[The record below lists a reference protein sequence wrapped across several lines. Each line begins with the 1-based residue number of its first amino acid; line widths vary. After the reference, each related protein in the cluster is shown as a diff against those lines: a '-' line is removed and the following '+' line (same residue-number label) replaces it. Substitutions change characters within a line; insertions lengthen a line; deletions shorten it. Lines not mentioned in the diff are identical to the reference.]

1 MNLIKDL
8 KRRGFCVKIVC
19 PKDNFSKELHK
30 SGLEIINWQLSRK
43 SINPFLEFFSMINL
57 IMIYSKERPYFVHH
71 FTIKSCLYGTIA
83 AKLTN
88 ISKIFNAITG
98 LGHIFISTKKS
109 TQLIRFLIKPLF
121 KLVFLDKR
129 STQIFQNQD
138 DQKEFLKLGFTNL
151 RNSRIIKGS
160 GVDTKFFKPAIDSSI
175 DFHNPIKILFPSRII
190 KEKGLLESVLACK
203 SLKEEGYE
211 IELLIAGE
219 IDYGNRS
226 AFTKDELKILKK
238 NKFIKFLGHIKNMYE
253 LYLNVDI
260 VILPSWR
267 EGLSKTLIEA
277 SSMEKPI
284 ITSNVPGCRDVV
296 ENNVNGL
303 LVPKKNFESIVIALK
318 YLISNPK
325 IAKEFGKKSRI
336 KAIKEFEINKINK
349 ETINEYEVY
358 DRSLINKK
366 DKCL

>member
-8 KRRGFCVKIVC
+8 KKKGYCVKIVC
-19 PKDNFSKELHK
+19 PKDNFSKELCI

-43 SINPFLEFFSMINL
+43 SINPLLELYSIINL
-57 IMIYSKERPYFVHH
+57 IRIYNKERPYFVHH

-83 AKLTN
+83 AKITN

-109 TQLIRFLIKPLF
+109 TQLIRFLIKPIF
-121 KLVFLDKR
+121 KFVFLDQR

-138 DQKEFLKLGFTNL
+138 DQKEFLKLGFINMK
-151 RNSRIIKGS
+151 NSKIIKGS
-160 GVDTKFFKPAIDSSI
+160 GVDTKFFKPNIDNSI

-190 KEKGLLESVLACK
+190 KEKGLIETISACK
-203 SLKEEGYE
+203 ILKEEGYK

-226 AFTKDELKILKK
+226 SFTKDELKILEK
-238 NKFIKFLGHIKNMYE
+238 NNFIKFLGHIKNMYE
-253 LYLNVDI
+253 LYLNIDI

-296 ENNVNGL
+296 ENNINGL

-325 IAKEFGKKSRI
+325 IANEFGKKSRI
-336 KAIKEFEINKINK
+336 KAIKEFEVSKINR
-349 ETINEYEVY
+349 ETINEYEVC
-358 DRSLINKK
+358 
-366 DKCL
+366 DKS